1 MKSEAQL
8 QGLLNQLK
16 AIQFLQTPTVGF
28 SWEQIELIIKGKIDL
43 LEWILG
49 LRKWLIELWA

>member
-49 LRKWLIELWA
+49 LRK